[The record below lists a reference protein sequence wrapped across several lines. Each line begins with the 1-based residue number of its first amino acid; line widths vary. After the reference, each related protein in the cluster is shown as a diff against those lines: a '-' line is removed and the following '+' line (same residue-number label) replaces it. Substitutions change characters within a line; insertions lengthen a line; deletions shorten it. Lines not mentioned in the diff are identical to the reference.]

1 MVIQI
6 HTTVDMEN
14 INGIKNKNK
23 YIGEGIYPAHRR
35 DGNNLRSST
44 KGAVSYDRYNHKY
57 KL

>member
-35 DGNNLRSST
+35 D
-44 KGAVSYDRYNHKY
+44 
-57 KL
+57 